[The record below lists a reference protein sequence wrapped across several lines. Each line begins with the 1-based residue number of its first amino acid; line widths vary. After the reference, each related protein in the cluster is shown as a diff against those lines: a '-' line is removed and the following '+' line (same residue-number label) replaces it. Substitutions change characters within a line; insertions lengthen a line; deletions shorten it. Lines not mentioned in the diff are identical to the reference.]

1 MRIKNFFEILY
12 VKVAANLKI
21 EIAQY
26 YLNYAW
32 WVLEPIMTMGVF
44 YLVFGILLN
53 RGTEY
58 FVAFLLVGLTSWNW
72 FSQGVSSSL
81 ESILKNKSLILQTKI
96 PKIIFPWIIV
106 CQTTFKHFIV
116 TGILLLFLVFYPTPI
131 TICWISLP
139 LLMVVQFLLI
149 TATAT
154 FCAAIV
160 PFLPDLT
167 FVIKTLLRLMFYGS
181 GVFFNID
188 KVVLPEHTSILY
200 LNPIAGL
207 LQNYRKILIYGEWP
221 DWVYIG
227 NVFIFSCLFML
238 LAILMVFRLDDKY
251 PRVCM
256 Q

>member
-21 EIAQY
+21 EVAQY

-32 WVLEPIMTMGVF
+32 WILEPIMTMGVF
-44 YLVFGILLN
+44 YLVFGIMLN
-53 RGTEY
+53 RGTEH

-81 ESILKNKSLILQTKI
+81 TSILANKSLILQTKI
-96 PKIIFPWIIV
+96 PKILFPFTIV

-116 TGILLLFLVFYPTPI
+116 TGILLMFLVFYPTPT

-139 LLMVVQFLLI
+139 LLMVVQFVFI
-149 TATAT
+149 TASAT

-160 PFLPDLT
+160 PFLPDLK
-167 FVIKTLLRLMFYGS
+167 FVIQTLLRLMFYGS
-181 GVFFNID
+181 GVFFSID
-188 KVVLPEHTSILY
+188 KVVLPEHQAILY

-221 DWVYIG
+221 DWIYIC
-227 NVFIFSCLFML
+227 NVFIFSCLFMWF
-238 LAILMVFRLDDKY
+238 AIYMVFRLDHKY
-251 PRVCM
+251 PRVCI